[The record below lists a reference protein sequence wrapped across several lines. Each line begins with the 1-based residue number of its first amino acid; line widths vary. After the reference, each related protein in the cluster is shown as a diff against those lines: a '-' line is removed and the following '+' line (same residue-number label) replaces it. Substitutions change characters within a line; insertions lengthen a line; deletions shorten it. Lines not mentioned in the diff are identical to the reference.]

1 MKKRASKLFA
11 AFVLSAASATA
22 LAQAWPNKP
31 VRMITPVAAGTL
43 TDVTARYMAAQLAEL
58 WGQGVVV
65 DNRPSA
71 GGVVGM
77 TALVQAAPD
86 GYTLGY
92 IPGSSVM
99 VTPLLYKNPPF
110 DVKKDLVPVVPLS
123 KQPFMVAV
131 NPATGIE
138 SFGDLVKR
146 AKAQP
151 GKIDMAT
158 LPLYTAVHLVAELL
172 NHAAGMKLYVV
183 PYKGASDAVMSTVSG
198 QTHVTVGSISTMS
211 AFVHDRRLRA
221 IAVTSENRLAG
232 YENVPTVGET
242 VPGFAISSWTAMF
255 APAGTPPAIVEKVN
269 RDVTKVLETPHVA
282 AKMADFGAYTFKGSA
297 TSLADFM
304 DQERPMWVKLVKD
317 LDIKQK

>member
-1 MKKRASKLFA
+1 MRGVGKLLVVLA
-11 AFVLSAASATA
+11 LSAASTTA
-22 LAQAWPNKP
+22 VCQTWPTKP

-43 TDVTARYMAAQLAEL
+43 TDVTARFMAAQLSEI

-77 TALVQAAPD
+77 TALVQSPAD
-86 GYTLGY
+86 GYTVGY

-99 VTPLLYKNPPF
+99 VTPLLFKNPPF

-131 NPATGIE
+131 NPAMGIDT
-138 SFGDLVKR
+138 FGDLVKR

-172 NHAAGMKLYVV
+172 NHAAGMNLYVV
-183 PYKGASDAVMSTVSG
+183 PFKGASDAVMSTVSG

-211 AFVHDRRLRA
+211 AFVRDKRLRA
-221 IAVTSENRLAG
+221 LAVTSENRLPG

-242 VPGFAISSWTAMF
+242 IPGFAIASWTAMF
-255 APAGTPPAIVEKVN
+255 APAGTPSEIVEKIN
-269 RDVTKVLETPHVA
+269 RDVTKVLETPHVV
-282 AKMADFGAYTFKGSA
+282 AKMAEFGAYTFKGSA
-297 TSLADFM
+297 TNLAEFM
-304 DQERPMWVKLVKD
+304 DQERPIWVKLIKD
-317 LDIKQK
+317 LNIQQK